1 MQGLSGAQ
9 LWYENNFLLCEASVN
24 LGITKCKISSQY
36 GPETIHVFRRGDWGK
51 NEQHNSVKKQ
61 SSK

>member
-24 LGITKCKISSQY
+24 LGIT
-36 GPETIHVFRRGDWGK
+36 EGK
-51 NEQHNSVKKQ
+51 KVNMVQKLFIF
-61 SSK
+61 